1 MDELDFEYQET
12 RRCGNCG
19 HFDSLNQCC
28 WVVASDGIFRY
39 RMEDDYCV
47 FDLKEEQDLEESRQ

>member
-1 MDELDFEYQET
+1 MDEIDFEYQET

-19 HFDSLNQCC
+19 HFDSLNQAC
-28 WVVASDGIFRY
+28 WVVASDGIFRH

-47 FDLKEEQDLEESRQ
+47 FDLKEES